1 MPFGKYGPANYPPR
15 GVPVFDLP
23 AEYLA
28 WFAKK
33 GFPKG
38 RLGELLLMIFEIKEC
53 GADEVFKPLRTHNGG
68 RFRLS
73 RKSSQGW
80 RLILFFSKGFIACG
94 SSNKESRAPK

>member
-38 RLGELLLMIFEIKEC
+38 RLGELFLMIFEIKEC

-73 RKSSQGW
+73 RKSPQS
-80 RLILFFSKGFIACG
+80 LDFG
-94 SSNKESRAPK
+94 SSRREE